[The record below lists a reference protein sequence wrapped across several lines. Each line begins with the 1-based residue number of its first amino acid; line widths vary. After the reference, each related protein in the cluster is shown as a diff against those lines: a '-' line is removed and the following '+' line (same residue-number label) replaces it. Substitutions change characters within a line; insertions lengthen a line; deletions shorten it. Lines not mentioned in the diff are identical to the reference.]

1 MNLIALQ
8 SPSYRRYFAGSAAAV
23 NGLWILRVVVMWLAW
38 QVSQSATFVGLISAL
53 SMIPTVLTGPFF
65 GVLMDRCN
73 IIHAAY
79 ASNIAM
85 MSAALIIILAQT
97 MGMVGPVFLVI
108 LAIYIG
114 IITSAHH
121 PMRLSLGPRLVQRN
135 QIGSVSALAALNF
148 NTARA
153 ISPFIAGMVIA
164 NYGITSALILTL
176 ILYMPNLYITGTL
189 QPREITRSK
198 EYQSVRAA
206 IKEGLA
212 YIWAD
217 KYLRLILI
225 ASAVFAF
232 SIRAVF
238 EILPVIADGAF
249 NMGAIGLGQLGT
261 AIGAGSLCA
270 ALFKTMGTSDRVSAL
285 SYRVLWIGVFGLGA
299 MALITN
305 APNWPLALIGSACM
319 GFAGTY
325 TGVSF
330 QSEIQSDLPDGI
342 RGRVM
347 SLWGVIA
354 LGSVSLGSLIIGW
367 LTDTIGLGPTGAMIC
382 AVSMFAA
389 LWIARQS
396 TSLD

>member
-8 SPSYRRYFAGSAAAV
+8 SPTYRRYFVGSAAAV
-23 NGLWILRVVVMWLAW
+23 NGLWILRVVVMWLSW
-38 QVSQSATFVGLISAL
+38 QVSQSATFVGIISAL
-53 SMIPTVLTGPFF
+53 TMIPTVVTGPFF

-79 ASNIAM
+79 GSNIAM
-85 MSAALIIILAQT
+85 MSATLIIILAQS
-97 MGMVGPVFLVI
+97 MGTISPLFLVI

-121 PMRLSLGPRLVQRN
+121 PMRLSLGPRLVQRH

-148 NTARA
+148 NIARA
-153 ISPFIAGMVIA
+153 VSPFVAGIVIA
-164 NYGITSALILTL
+164 KFGINAALCLTL
-176 ILYMPNLYITGTL
+176 MLYLPNLYITGTL
-189 QPREITRSK
+189 QPREITRST

-206 IKEGLA
+206 IIEGLA
-212 YIWAD
+212 HIWAD

-225 ASAVFAF
+225 ASALFAF
-232 SIRAVF
+232 TIRAVF

-249 NMGAIGLGQLGT
+249 NLGAIGLGQLGT

-270 ALFKTMGTSDRVSAL
+270 ALFKTIGTSDRVSAL
-285 SYRVLWIGVFGLGA
+285 SVRVLWVGVFGLAA
-299 MALITN
+299 MLFITN
-305 APNWPLALIGSACM
+305 APNWPLVLISAASM
-319 GFAGTY
+319 GFAATF

-354 LGSVSLGSLIIGW
+354 LGSVSIGSFCIGW
-367 LTDTIGLGPTGAMIC
+367 LTDTIGLGTTGMILC
-382 AVSMFAA
+382 GGSLLA
-389 LWIARQS
+389 LVWIAHQS
-396 TSLD
+396 KNLP

>member
-8 SPSYRRYFAGSAAAV
+8 SPSYRRYFVGSAAAV

-38 QVSQSATFVGLISAL
+38 QVSQSATFVGLVSAL
-53 SMIPTVLTGPFF
+53 TMIPTVLTGPFF

-79 ASNIAM
+79 GSNIAM
-85 MSAALIIILAQT
+85 MSAALIIIIAQSI
-97 MGMVGPVFLVI
+97 GFVGPVFLII
-108 LAIYIG
+108 LATYIG

-153 ISPFIAGMVIA
+153 ISPFIAGIVIA
-164 NYGITSALILTL
+164 NYGITAALILTL
-176 ILYMPNLYITGTL
+176 ILYLPNLYITATL
-189 QPREITRSK
+189 HPREITRSQ
-198 EYQSVRAA
+198 EYQSIRAA
-206 IKEGLA
+206 IIEGLA
-212 YIWAD
+212 HIWAD

-225 ASAVFAF
+225 ASALFAF
-232 SIRAVF
+232 SIRAIF

-249 NMGAIGLGQLGT
+249 NLGAIGLGQLGT
-261 AIGAGSLCA
+261 AIGLGSLCA
-270 ALFKTMGTSDRVSAL
+270 ALFKTMGTSERVSAL
-285 SYRVLWIGVFGLGA
+285 SHRVLWVGIFGLCA
-299 MALITN
+299 MFLVTN
-305 APNWPLALIGSACM
+305 TLNWSLALFGAACM
-319 GFAGTY
+319 GFAGTF

-330 QSEIQSDLPDGI
+330 QSEIQSDLPDDI

-354 LGSVSLGSLIIGW
+354 LGSVSFGSLIIGW
-367 LTDTIGLGPTGAMIC
+367 LTDTIGLGPTGAIIC
-382 AVSMFAA
+382 ATSLIAA
-389 LWIARQS
+389 LWISRQS
-396 TSLD
+396 QKLG

>member
-53 SMIPTVLTGPFF
+53 SMIPTVITGPFF

-79 ASNIAM
+79 GTTIAM
-85 MSAALIIILAQT
+85 MSATLLIILAQY
-97 MGMVGPVFLVI
+97 MGVIGPVFLI
-108 LAIYIG
+108 FLALYIG

-121 PMRLSLGPRLVQRN
+121 PMRLSLGPRLVERH

-148 NTARA
+148 NMARA
-153 ISPFIAGMVIA
+153 ISPFIAGVVIA
-164 NYGITSALILTL
+164 NFGITAALILTL
-176 ILYMPNLYITGTL
+176 CLYLPNLYITGTL
-189 QPREITRSK
+189 QTRDITRSS
-198 EYQSVRAA
+198 EHQSIRAA
-206 IKEGLA
+206 IVEGLA
-212 YIWAD
+212 HIWAD

-225 ASAVFAF
+225 ASALFAF

-261 AIGAGSLCA
+261 AIGIGSLCA

-285 SYRVLWIGVFGLGA
+285 SYRVIFIGIFGLCA
-299 MALITN
+299 MAFITTTTY
-305 APNWPLALIGSACM
+305 WPLALIAAACM
-319 GFAGTY
+319 GFSGTF

-330 QSEIQSDLPDGI
+330 QSEIQSDLPDDI

-367 LTDTIGLGPTGAMIC
+367 LTDTIGLGQTGVIIC
-382 AVSMFAA
+382 AASIIAA

-396 TSLD
+396 KYLP